1 MTKSMKKIFRSIAA
15 LAVVMFAGC
24 TNDLTDEVVVPVG
37 GKTTVEIGFEDS
49 RTYLGEL
56 VDGARKVY
64 WSNGDQV
71 NINGVTS
78 SAVELNETKTHATFT
93 FEQELVYPYSIFYP
107 AEMYKDGA
115 TITLPATQGAATG
128 SFASDT
134 APMAVVAVEGEPMVL
149 KHLAAVVR
157 LQLKGVEAHNG
168 HKINKVEFRGNNG
181 EQVSGEFAIDYS
193 AVELTPA
200 SAAEADKVVSTSVG
214 KFLSTEATTDVFIV
228 VPAQQYTAGFS
239 VRIIDEAGHYMD
251 VKSAATTLEKGQI
264 LAMPVLEFVPTGTII
279 GVEIKS
285 AADLVAF
292 AKAYNAGEYAEVKPL
307 VVTLKNDIEFDD
319 QTNAAWT
326 SIGTAAYDAEGAE
339 DLRFVGYFDGKGFSI
354 KNWHSTNKPLFAMA
368 NNSTIKD
375 LTIDSTSSM
384 TFSLNIIKESHYGVI
399 VGDIFSTRLENCT
412 NNAPVVLDNCLAEGL
427 AVRLDIGGIVGRTNE
442 ECNVVGCIN
451 NGTIE
456 SKNTCNFGLTAANA
470 IPGATVYIGGIVG
483 YSRCELMNCSNTG
496 DITSNY
502 NARTKSTAGIA
513 GRVTSTAETIYN
525 CTNSGNIIDNSLRKP
540 AAPINLNDYNRT
552 IYVGGV
558 VGIQASLAVEKCSN
572 SGNITINSNVKEPF
586 IGGVIGLVN
595 TDTTNLSNLT
605 NTGTLT
611 STSSTR
617 YLQMGGVIGKCK
629 VYDLSN
635 IVNEGALSVT
645 TVENDTNITT
655 TLDLGG
661 IIGRLE
667 TANAGT
673 IDGTSSYNI
682 VNKAQVQYQ
691 WVSTNEYAYLS
702 VGGVIGTLSAP
713 ATIKNVKN
721 EGYVALISNSSTN
734 KNQTSYC
741 GGIVGVSSVAGT
753 TLDGCVNANMVFS
766 QERGTLLPDE
776 TSLPLTASQGY
787 FCGGIVAYM
796 MGDAENKSTIS
807 NCQNIP
813 PYVAVTASSAALR
826 ANRGYIGGIAAY
838 ARYTNISNCNSTATM
853 MGVNTNIRLGGIAGY
868 LYGSHIDNCS
878 VVSDNLCS
886 WNNTR
891 IGGIAS
897 GVNAESSVKNST
909 FKGNITMDATKDISG
924 MAVAYTLAGAVI
936 ENCGVAGSIY
946 GETVTADNFSGLL
959 VGDANT
965 TPTGCYYLAE

>member
-1 MTKSMKKIFRSIAA
+1 MKKIFRAVAA
-15 LAVVMFAGC
+15 LAVVAFAGC
-24 TNDLTDEVVVPVG
+24 TTDLNNEVVAPGVG
-37 GKTTVEIGFEDS
+37 GTTVTVGIADTK
-49 RTYLGEL
+49 TYLGDL

-64 WSNGDQV
+64 WHNGDQIA
-71 NINGVTS
+71 INGAASTEVVLNEEKT
-78 SAVELNETKTHATFT
+78 SAVFEFDAVLN
-93 FEQELVYPYSIFYP
+93 YPYSVLYP
-107 AEMYKDGA
+107 ASMYKDA
-115 TITLPATQGAATG
+115 TTITLPAVQNGATNN
-128 SFASDT
+128 FAKDV
-134 APMAVVAVEGEPMVL
+134 APMASYQAAEGTVQMH
-149 KHLAAVVR
+149 HLAGVIR
-157 LQLKGVEAHNG
+157 LQVKLPAESTHTT
-168 HKINKVEFRGNNG
+168 HPLHKVETKGNAG
-181 EQVSGEFAIDYS
+181 EQMSGDFAIDYE
-193 AVELTPA
+193 ALTLTGA
-200 SAAEADKVVSTSVG
+200 STADADKVVTTGAS
-214 KFLSTEATTDVFIV
+214 KELSAEETDDVFIV
-228 VPAQQYTAGFS
+228 VPAREYPQGIT
-239 VRIIDEAGHYMD
+239 VRLVDKAGHYMD
-251 VKSAATTLEKGQI
+251 IASKAMTIEAGEIK
-264 LAMPVLEFVPTGTII
+264 AMPVVEFAPTGTLV
-279 GVEIKS
+279 GVEISS
-285 AADLVAF
+285 AEELVAF
-292 AKAYNAGEYAEVKPL
+292 ANAYNAGEYAEVDPL
-307 VVTLKNDIEFDD
+307 VVTLKNDIVFDD
-319 QTNAAWT
+319 TTNAAWP
-326 SIGTAAYDAEGAE
+326 SIGTVAYQAE
-339 DLRFVGYFDGKGFSI
+339 DAVDHRFVGCFDGNGFAI
-354 KNWHSTNKPLFAMA
+354 KNWHSTNKPLIMTTS
-368 NNSTIKD
+368 NSIVKD
-375 LTIDSTSSM
+375 LTIDSSSSM

-399 VGDIFSTRLENCT
+399 VGDAFSTVIENCT

-427 AVRLDIGGIVGRTNE
+427 AVRLDVGGIVGRTNG
-442 ECNVVGCIN
+442 ECQVLGCTN
-451 NGTIE
+451 NAAIE
-456 SKNTCNFGLTAANA
+456 SMDTCNFGLADGAV
-470 IPGATVYIGGIVG
+470 PKATVYIGGICG
-483 YSRCELMNCSNTG
+483 YCRCTMIDCSNTG
-496 DITSNY
+496 NMISNY
-502 NARTKSTAGIA
+502 NVQTKATAGVVARITGDA
-513 GRVTSTAETIYN
+513 KTLKN
-525 CTNSGNIIDNSLRKP
+525 CTNSGNIVDNSRRKP
-540 AAPINLNDYNRT
+540 AAPIEINDYNRHV
-552 IYVGGV
+552 YVGGV
-558 VGIQASLAVEKCSN
+558 VAIQASKAVENCSN
-572 SGNITINSNVKEPF
+572 SGSIAIQTNVKNPYV
-586 IGGVIGLVN
+586 GGVIGLVN
-595 TDTTNLSNLT
+595 TTTTNISNLT
-605 NTGTLT
+605 NSGAL
-611 STSSTR
+611 SCSDSAR
-617 YLQMGGVIGKCK
+617 YLQMGGVIGSCQ
-629 VYDLSN
+629 VYTISN
-635 IVNEGALSVT
+635 LVNEATGTLSVT
-645 TVENDTNITT
+645 TIENDKNITT

-661 IIGRLE
+661 VIGIFKPTE
-667 TANAGT
+667 AGT
-673 IDGTSSYNI
+673 VDGTSNYNI

-734 KNQTSYC
+734 MNQTSYC

-853 MGVNTNIRLGGIAGY
+853 MGVNTYIRLGGIAGY